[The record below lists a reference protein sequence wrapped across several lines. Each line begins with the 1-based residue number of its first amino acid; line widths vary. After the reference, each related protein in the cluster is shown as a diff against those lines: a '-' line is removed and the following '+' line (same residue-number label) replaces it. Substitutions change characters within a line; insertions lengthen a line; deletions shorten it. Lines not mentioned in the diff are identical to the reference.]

1 MSKKAP
7 APPRWW
13 KNTYFWIAAILF
25 VVFIVGLMYG
35 ADSVR
40 DPGQTDEGGL
50 IWIYLGGA
58 VVMLVNGIISHRQ
71 YVLYYNEETQE
82 A

>member
-1 MSKKAP
+1 M
-7 APPRWW
+7 
-13 KNTYFWIAAILF
+13 F
-25 VVFIVGLMYG
+25 VVFFIGLIYG
-35 ADSVR
+35 PDSVR

-58 VVMLVNGIISHRQ
+58 VVMLVNGVISHRQ
-71 YVLYYNEETQE
+71 YCLYYQEEIQE